1 MEEEFNAERSRGSSK
16 NFRTLQI
23 TPLDEEDQEE
33 AQIDDSRDVDSYDD
47 DEEEEEEDKE
57 PVGLGVLEKPED
69 SWSLLRELFP
79 SKAGGTPAWLDP
91 VNLPTG
97 RSCLCDFCGEPL
109 QFMLQVYAPLMEKDS
124 TFHRTLFLFMC
135 TSMACLLKDQHEQW
149 KRNQDKQSR
158 SVKVFRCQ
166 LPRDNSFYSREP
178 PRNNGKDKPSS
189 AGAVLCGWCGTWK
202 GDKVCGGC
210 RRVHYCSEKHQA
222 VHWKSGHKRRCL
234 PSSISEDESE
244 PSNNRTLRE
253 VQEVASKSLWPE
265 YEIAITDECEDK
277 VSNDNGQM
285 NSLISSSR
293 VDESI
298 EELIDSFEG
307 EDDKK
312 SWASFQE
319 RISRTPEQVLR
330 YYRDAGAKPLWPTS
344 SGQPSEAD
352 IPKCTYCGSRRAFEF
367 QVLPQIL
374 YYFGVDNDVHSLDWA
389 TIAVYTCESSCD
401 GNVAYKEEF
410 AWVQIASQS
419 STAQR

>member
-1 MEEEFNAERSRGSSK
+1 MDEEINATKSMRS
-16 NFRTLQI
+16 LQI
-23 TPLDEEDQEE
+23 TLRDEEDE
-33 AQIDDSRDVDSYDD
+33 IDDSGEVNSYDD
-47 DEEEEEEDKE
+47 DDDDVEEEDEEKE
-57 PVGLGVLEKPED
+57 PVGLGVLEKPEN
-69 SWSLLRELFP
+69 SWSLRRELFP

-97 RSCLCDFCGEPL
+97 RSCLCDFCAEPL
-109 QFMLQVYAPLMEKDS
+109 QFMLQVYAPLTEKDS

-149 KRNQDKQSR
+149 KRNQVKPSR
-158 SVKVFRCQ
+158 SVKVFCCQ
-166 LPRDNSFYSREP
+166 LPRNNSFYSSEP
-178 PRNNGKDKPSS
+178 PRNNGKDKPSR

-210 RRVHYCSEKHQA
+210 RRAHYCSEKHQA

-234 PSSISEDESE
+234 PLEASES
-244 PSNNRTLRE
+244 SNNWTVGE
-253 VQEVASKSLWPE
+253 MQEVHGDFNPQSVASNSLWPE

-277 VSNDNGQM
+277 ISDDNGEL

-298 EELIDSFEG
+298 ESLIDSFEG

-330 YYRDAGAKPLWPTS
+330 YYRDAGAKPLWPMS
-344 SGQPSEAD
+344 SGQPSKAE
-352 IPKCTYCGSRRAFEF
+352 IPKCSYCGGRRVFEF
-367 QVLPQIL
+367 QVLPQVL
-374 YYFGVDNDVHSLDWA
+374 YYFGVENDVNSLDWA
-389 TIAVYTCESSCD
+389 TIAVYTCEASCD
-401 GNVAYKEEF
+401 GSMAYKEEF
-410 AWVQIASQS
+410 VWVQIASQS
-419 STAQR
+419 STTHR

>member
-1 MEEEFNAERSRGSSK
+1 MEEEINAERSRCSSK

-33 AQIDDSRDVDSYDD
+33 VQIDDSGDVDSYDD
-47 DEEEEEEDKE
+47 DEEEEEEEEDESKE
-57 PVGLGVLEKPED
+57 PVGLGILEKPEN
-69 SWSLLRELFP
+69 SWSLLRESFP

-91 VNLPTG
+91 INLPTG

-109 QFMLQVYAPLMEKDS
+109 QFMLQIYAPLTEKDS

-135 TSMACLLKDQHEQW
+135 TSMNCLLKDQHEQW

-158 SVKVFRCQ
+158 
-166 LPRDNSFYSREP
+166 REP

-210 RRVHYCSEKHQA
+210 RRVHYCSEKHQV
-222 VHWKSGHKRRCL
+222 VHWKSGHKRHCL
-234 PSSISEDESE
+234 PLSISQDASE
-244 PSNNRTLRE
+244 PSNNRTVRE
-253 VQEVASKSLWPE
+253 VQEVASNSLWPE
-265 YEIAITDECEDK
+265 FEIAIADECEDK
-277 VSNDNGQM
+277 VSDDNGQV
-285 NSLISSSR
+285 NTLISSSR

-298 EELIDSFEG
+298 EALIDSFEG
-307 EDDKK
+307 ADDKK
-312 SWASFQE
+312 NWASFQE
-319 RISRTPEQVLR
+319 RISRTPAQVLR

-344 SGQPSEAD
+344 SGQPSKAD
-352 IPKCTYCGSRRAFEF
+352 IPKCTYCGGRRAFEF

-401 GNVAYKEEF
+401 ENVAYKEEF
-410 AWVQIASQS
+410 VWVQIASQS
-419 STAQR
+419 STLQR

>member
-1 MEEEFNAERSRGSSK
+1 MEEEFNAGRSRGSSK
-16 NFRTLQI
+16 RTLQI

-33 AQIDDSRDVDSYDD
+33 VQIDDSGDVDSYDD
-47 DEEEEEEDKE
+47 DDDEEEEDEDKE
-57 PVGLGVLEKPED
+57 PVGLGVLEKPEN

-91 VNLPTG
+91 INLPTG
-97 RSCLCDFCGEPL
+97 RSCLCDICGEPL
-109 QFMLQVYAPLMEKDS
+109 QFMLQVYAPLTEKDS

-135 TSMACLLKDQHEQW
+135 TSMTCLLKDQHEQW

-166 LPRDNSFYSREP
+166 LPRDNSFYSSEP

-189 AGAVLCGWCGTWK
+189 PGAVLCGWCGTWK

-210 RRVHYCSEKHQA
+210 RRVHYCSEKHQT
-222 VHWKSGHKRRCL
+222 VHWKPGHKQRCL
-234 PSSISEDESE
+234 PSSISQDASE
-244 PSNNRTLRE
+244 PSNNKTLRE
-253 VQEVASKSLWPE
+253 VQEVANKSLWPE
-265 YEIAITDECEDK
+265 YEIAITDECEDN
-277 VSNDNGQM
+277 VSDDNGQV

-298 EELIDSFEG
+298 EALIDSFEG
-307 EDDKK
+307 GDDKK

-344 SGQPSEAD
+344 SGQPSKAD

-374 YYFGVDNDVHSLDWA
+374 YYFGVENDVHSLDWA
-389 TIAVYTCESSCD
+389 TIALYTCESSCD
-401 GNVAYKEEF
+401 GHVAYKEEF

-419 STAQR
+419 STTQR

>member
-1 MEEEFNAERSRGSSK
+1 MEEEIYAERSRGSSK
-16 NFRTLQI
+16 VKITL
-23 TPLDEEDQEE
+23 LDEEVQEE
-33 AQIDDSRDVDSYDD
+33 AQIDDNGDVDSYDD
-47 DEEEEEEDKE
+47 DDDEDEDEDKE
-57 PVGLGVLEKPED
+57 PVGLGVLEKPEN

-91 VNLPTG
+91 IILPTG
-97 RSCLCDFCGEPL
+97 RLCLCDFCGEPL
-109 QFMLQVYAPLMEKDS
+109 QFVLQVYAPLTEKDS
-124 TFHRTLFLFMC
+124 TFHRTLFLFTC

-149 KRNQDKQSR
+149 KRNQDKASR

-166 LPRDNSFYSREP
+166 LPRYNSFYSSEP

-210 RRVHYCSEKHQA
+210 RRAHYCSEKHQA

-234 PSSISEDESE
+234 PSSISQDASE
-244 PSNNRTLRE
+244 PSNNRTVSE
-253 VQEVASKSLWPE
+253 VQEVANKSLWPE
-265 YEIAITDECEDK
+265 YEIAIADECEDTI
-277 VSNDNGQM
+277 SDDNGQV

-298 EELIDSFEG
+298 ESLIDSFEG

-319 RISRTPEQVLR
+319 RVSRTPEQVLR

-344 SGQPSEAD
+344 SGQPSKAD
-352 IPKCTYCGSRRAFEF
+352 IPKCTYCGGRRAFEF

-374 YYFGVDNDVHSLDWA
+374 YYFGVENDVHSLDWA
-389 TIAVYTCESSCD
+389 TISVYTCESSCD
-401 GNVAYKEEF
+401 GHVAYKEEF

-419 STAQR
+419 STTQR